1 MAKATKPAAA
11 QAPVTAMAVA
21 LEAAAAQAPAPAAQ
35 APAPAAVVACR
46 DTETAA
52 LILKAG
58 EAANSMLDLCKQA
71 AKAAAAQLN
80 PAKPMGERI
89 EGVMSLYAADFVTAG
104 HNVKALFK
112 DALTLHAAAQTP
124 VTVKS
129 MVNGKATDVHTT
141 AADAVNMP
149 KHAMKDAAAQVRA
162 ANNMSRKTG
171 GGRKP
176 AAAKMPAA
184 APAAPDMTVTATE
197 IDGFTQWLANFDAYF
212 TDVIYHQKIVARA
225 IECGYV
231 ISKATKG
238 VKVTSKKHRGLCK
251 VWSKREGG
259 ATSRR
264 PIVG

>member
-11 QAPVTAMAVA
+11 QAPVTAIAVA
-21 LEAAAAQAPAPAAQ
+21 FETAAAQAPAPAAIV
-35 APAPAAVVACR
+35 ASRDAA
-46 DTETAA
+46 TAA
-52 LILKAG
+52 LILQAG

-89 EGVMSLYAADFVTAG
+89 EGVMSLYAADFATAG

-129 MVNGKATDVHTT
+129 MVNGKATDVHIT
-141 AADAVNMP
+141 AGEAAAMP

-162 ANNMSRKTG
+162 ANNMGRKSG
-171 GGRKP
+171 GGRK
-176 AAAKMPAA
+176 AAVKIPAA
-184 APAAPDMTVTATE
+184 APAPDMTVTASE
-197 IDGFTQWLANFDAYF
+197 IDGFTAWLANFEAYF

-238 VKVTSKKHRGLCK
+238 TKVTGKAS
-251 VWSKREGG
+251 
-259 ATSRR
+259 A
-264 PIVG
+264 

>member
-11 QAPVTAMAVA
+11 QAP
-21 LEAAAAQAPAPAAQ
+21 APAAI
-35 APAPAAVVACR
+35 VAHR
-46 DTETAA
+46 DAETAA

-58 EAANSMLDLCKQA
+58 EAANSMLAFCKDA

-89 EGVMSLYAADFVTAG
+89 EGVMSLYAADFATAG

-129 MVNGKATDVHTT
+129 MVNGKSTDVHIT
-141 AADAVNMP
+141 AGEAAALP

-162 ANNMSRKTG
+162 ANNMGRKSG

-176 AAAKMPAA
+176 AAKMPAA
-184 APAAPDMTVTATE
+184 APAPDMTVTSTE
-197 IDGFTQWLANFDAYF
+197 IDGFTAWLANLDAYL

-225 IECGYV
+225 IECGFV

-238 VKVTSKKHRGLCK
+238 TKVTGKAS
-251 VWSKREGG
+251 
-259 ATSRR
+259 A
-264 PIVG
+264 